1 VRSERSYPLSPHV
14 FPCAVAIIVAVALSS
29 AQVTGEE
36 AALRR
41 DATEHPGS
49 FAANRTLAKF
59 YLRHNKVAQALPWLE
74 KAERADPADYNNC
87 YDLALARLETHNLAG
102 ARQLI
107 QALIR
112 RQDRGELHN
121 LLGDVE
127 EASGNF
133 DDAARQYETAA
144 RMDPSEKN
152 LFDLGTDLLRHHAT
166 QQALTVFR
174 YAAPLFPASVRIQ
187 IGFGISLYS
196 AGQYSE
202 AVETLCR
209 AVDLDPTDTKALGFL
224 GGMYDVAPEL
234 SDEVTRRLARFAQ
247 LYPKNAAANYYYA
260 LSLRRRNLTPGLGGS
275 AEKVEALLRN
285 AVRLDPKFAD
295 AHFQLGLLYADEEK
309 IAPAIQEL
317 EAAVRLRPGLKNAHY
332 RLSRLYAQQGRPDL
346 ARKELEIFKSLKEEK

>member
-1 VRSERSYPLSPHV
+1 MWHRLQPVKAFLPGLL
-14 FPCAVAIIVAVALSS
+14 AIVVSIALCS
-29 AQVTGEE
+29 AQPSSEE
-36 AALRR
+36 AVLRQE
-41 DATEHPGS
+41 AAGHPEN
-49 FAANRTLAKF
+49 FAANRRLAQF
-59 YLRHNKVAQALPWLE
+59 YLQKNKVVEALPWLE
-74 KAERADPADYNNC
+74 KAQRADPANYDNS
-87 YDLALARLETHNLAG
+87 YDLALARLETKNLAG
-102 ARQLI
+102 ARRLI
-107 QALIR
+107 QTMMD

-133 DDAARQYETAA
+133 DGAARQYETAA

-152 LFDLGTDLLRHHAT
+152 LFDLGADLLRHKAI

-174 YAAPLFPASVRIQ
+174 YAAPLFPASARIQ
-187 IGFGISLYS
+187 IGFGIALYS

-209 AVDLDPTDTKALGFL
+209 AVDLDPKDTQALGFL

-234 SDEVTRRLARFAQ
+234 SDEVTRRLAHFAE
-247 LYPKNAAANYYYA
+247 LYPRNAAANYYYA
-260 LSLRRRNLTPGLGGS
+260 LSLRRRNLTPGLGGDE
-275 AEKVEALLRN
+275 AKVEELLRA

-295 AHFQLGLLYADEEK
+295 AHFQLGLLFSDQGK
-309 IAPAIQEL
+309 IAPAVQEL
-317 EAAVRLRPGLKNAHY
+317 EAAVRLRPGLKQAHY